1 MGMKGGRGGRR
12 ARRDRRKMK
21 WARMGKRD
29 RDAGKSCRVETKLE
43 RGPALSCWLSWA
55 FIGP

>member
-1 MGMKGGRGGRR
+1 MEKKGGRGGRK

-21 WARMGKRD
+21 WARMGERD
-29 RDAGKSCRVETKLE
+29 RDTGKSCQVESKLE
-43 RGPALSCWLSWA
+43 RGPALSCWLCWA